1 MAFLNISIENKK
13 SILNQI
19 DEQNYFGLGNS
30 CCSRLELYIFMVALG
45 YNSGYT
51 SEFEGAKDSL
61 VREEYVKSNNI
72 THAFS
77 ALYFW
82 ENKEHIEDIA
92 NTDKVYPLADKYA
105 NTGFSVI
112 ADYMKEY
119 SQHSL
124 SMKLMAEMDEM
135 YESIKEDL

>member
-1 MAFLNISIENKK
+1 MAFLNISLENKK
-13 SILNQI
+13 DVLNQI
-19 DEQNYFGLGNS
+19 DEQNYLGLGNS
-30 CCSRLELYIFMVALG
+30 NCSRLDLYSFMLALG
-45 YNSGYT
+45 YNAGYAKD
-51 SEFEGAKDSL
+51 FDGPKDSL
-61 VREEYVKSNNI
+61 VREEYVKGNNI

-77 ALYFW
+77 ALYFC

-112 ADYMKEY
+112 SDYIKEY

-124 SMKLMAEMDEM
+124 AMKLMAEMDEM
-135 YESIKEDL
+135 YENIKGEL